1 MVTVVGTQLAR
12 LLGGSVIV
20 EYIFAWPGL
29 GALAYESILRRDYP
43 VVLALTVL
51 TGAFILVVNVVVDI
65 AYTFADPRLSF
76 R

>member
-1 MVTVVGTQLAR
+1 M
-12 LLGGSVIV
+12 II

-43 VVLALTVL
+43 VVLALTLL
-51 TGAFILVVNVVVDI
+51 TGAFILVVNVLIDV

-76 R
+76 G

>member
-12 LLGGSVIV
+12 LLGGAVIV

-43 VVLALTVL
+43 VVLALTLL
-51 TGAFILVVNVVVDI
+51 TGAFILIVNMLVDV
-65 AYTFADPRLSF
+65 AYTLVDPRVSF